1 MSLAK
6 AVTHLRAQ
14 QWTSVFI
21 ELAIVVLGVFIGIQ
35 ASNWNAAQV
44 EKRKGE
50 EFAQRLL
57 QDLRQDLVG
66 RERMVSYYQAVMDSG
81 EKAIDLLESPAPDP
95 KALVINA
102 YRATEYN
109 FYTMTRAT
117 WDELVSSGEIAIL
130 PPYVDRANISTFF
143 TFDAAK
149 DTKDAFE
156 RSPYRQRIRRI
167 IPHAVQQAIRAGCG
181 DVLDEIANVVAF
193 KADCKLDVTDA
204 EIAAA
209 AAELVNDPGVLP
221 DLRLHFST
229 MIAAVNNVSG
239 DVVLVKRA
247 LASFDEQARRLGAG
261 AKP

>member
-1 MSLAK
+1 MIVSRIVARIK
-6 AVTHLRAQ
+6 SQ
-14 QWTSVFI
+14 QWMAVFI
-21 ELAIVVLGVFIGIQ
+21 ELSIVVLGVFIGIQ
-35 ASNWNAAQV
+35 ASNWNAVQV
-44 EKRKGE
+44 ERRKGE
-50 EFAQRLL
+50 EFAERLL

-81 EKAIDLLESPAPDP
+81 EKTVALLNSPVPDP
-95 KALVINA
+95 KALVVNA

-117 WDELVSSGEIAIL
+117 WDELVSSGEIGIL
-130 PPYVDRANISTFF
+130 PAYVDRADISTFF

-149 DTKDAFE
+149 DTKDAFD

-181 DVLDEIANVVAF
+181 DVMDEIANVVAF
-193 KADCKLDVTDA
+193 KPDCQLDVSDS
-204 EIAAA
+204 EIVAAA
-209 AAELVNDPGVLP
+209 AALANDPGVLP

-247 LASFDEQARRLGAG
+247 LASFDEKTRSSDVGT
-261 AKP
+261 KP

>member
-1 MSLAK
+1 MIVSRVVARIK
-6 AVTHLRAQ
+6 SQ
-14 QWTSVFI
+14 QWTAVFI
-21 ELAIVVLGVFIGIQ
+21 ELSIVVLGVFIGIQ

-44 EKRKGE
+44 ERRKGE
-50 EFAQRLL
+50 EFAERLL

-66 RERMVSYYQAVMDSG
+66 RERMVAYYEAVKDSG
-81 EKAIDLLESPAPDP
+81 EKAVELLKSPAPDP
-95 KALVINA
+95 KALVVNA

-109 FYTMTRAT
+109 FYTMIRAT
-117 WDELVSSGEIAIL
+117 WDELVSSGEIGIL
-130 PPYVDRANISTFF
+130 PAYVDRDDISTFY

-149 DTKDAFE
+149 DTKDAFD

-181 DVLDEIANVVAF
+181 DVMDEIANVVAF
-193 KADCKLDVTDA
+193 KPDCRLDVSDA

-209 AAELVNDPGVLP
+209 AAELVNDPSVLA
-221 DLRLHFST
+221 DLHLHFST

-239 DVVLVKRA
+239 DVVLLRRA
-247 LASFDEQARRLGAG
+247 VASFDDKARRTDAG